1 MPEFPLPPLTMVF
14 LCFMVG
20 LAGFVDSSAGGGGLI
35 ALPAYMA
42 AGLPMHT
49 VYACNKTSSA
59 IGTTFSTLRFLKNGA
74 ADLKVGLLAAATSFL
89 GAGLASQVVMLI
101 PDAALRVALLIL
113 LPVAAV
119 VIFTRR
125 SVADEDRSDR
135 LSGTKKWLVA
145 AAIGF
150 FIGGYD
156 GLIGPGT
163 GTFAIIAFSSLM
175 GYDLRKSSGNAKLL
189 NLASNYASVITV
201 VGAGKVL
208 WAVALPCGLCGIV
221 GHLLGSG
228 MALKKGAR
236 FIRPMMVVVLCLLLA
251 DLAKETFF
259 A

>member
-89 GAGLASQVVMLI
+89 GAGLASQVVLLI
-101 PDAALRVALLIL
+101 PDAALRVVLLIL

-119 VIFTRR
+119 TRTGPTGSR
-125 SVADEDRSDR
+125 APKSGSSPP
-135 LSGTKKWLVA
+135 LSG
-145 AAIGF
+145 
-150 FIGGYD
+150 
-156 GLIGPGT
+156 
-163 GTFAIIAFSSLM
+163 S
-175 GYDLRKSSGNAKLL
+175 SSGGTT
-189 NLASNYASVITV
+189 AS
-201 VGAGKVL
+201 
-208 WAVALPCGLCGIV
+208 
-221 GHLLGSG
+221 SG
-228 MALKKGAR
+228 RGR
-236 FIRPMMVVVLCLLLA
+236 GPSPSSPFPP
-251 DLAKETFF
+251 
-259 A
+259 